1 MLLKKDF
8 EGVRS
13 AILIQERHI
22 RGNIDPK
29 NRLLGVKFA
38 KVLPANEDHV
48 SEWSFQF
55 AHFATISASLIR
67 CPCRKPNTTGL
78 RQRIGL
84 NLRLDVRPLQADL
97 VRAGRILPTASLAR
111 PGPSFARSAN
121 RQ

>member
-22 RGNIDPK
+22 MGNIDPK

-67 CPCRKPNTTGL
+67 RATNLRGADEMRFGL
-78 RQRIGL
+78 RMKHKESVDFSG
-84 NLRLDVRPLQADL
+84 
-97 VRAGRILPTASLAR
+97 
-111 PGPSFARSAN
+111 
-121 RQ
+121 

>member
-38 KVLPANEDHV
+38 KVVPANEDHV

-55 AHFATISASLIR
+55 AHF
-67 CPCRKPNTTGL
+67 PDPPFPVVPMV
-78 RQRIGL
+78 IGG
-84 NLRLDVRPLQADL
+84 RYRP
-97 VRAGRILPTASLAR
+97 VW
-111 PGPSFARSAN
+111 N
-121 RQ
+121 